1 MIDVAYVYNTVRDI
15 ANKDQKGFVTP
26 AVFNTFARLAQ
37 ENIFNEMFS
46 ELKLATRLRGST
58 SDAGRDK
65 SAYKQVEEDLSYFVT
80 RQILEDSADDTVL
93 DNGVLIAIQEN
104 PQMLRKPIDLGR
116 IISLRVFRENTP
128 IELLYD
134 VEKIN
139 RVLSSNLSSPTTE
152 YPVGLVSSRHIE
164 VFPNVLQGAVELTYY
179 RQPRSSYATNISVGT
194 SQFLIGEVDY
204 NSFPRFS
211 ALNVDDAS
219 GFVVQN
225 PTNSRN
231 FELPEHYTQELV
243 AEVLQLIGVRLRD
256 KNLFDHSSAE
266 KQNN

>member
-80 RQILEDSADDTVL
+80 RQRLENSEDDTVL
-93 DNGVLIAIQEN
+93 DNGILIPIEEY
-104 PQMLRKPIDLGR
+104 PSTIRKPIDLGR
-116 IISLRVFRENTP
+116 IISLRRLGNVNIP
-128 IELLYD
+128 VELVYD

-139 RVLSSNLSSPTTE
+139 RILSSNLSAPTID

-164 VFPNVLQGAVELTYY
+164 VFPAGMTSPVELTYY
-179 RQPRSSYATNISVGT
+179 RQPRSSFATDIGED
-194 SQFLIGEVDY
+194 FLRGEVDY

>member
-1 MIDVAYVYNTVRDI
+1 M
-15 ANKDQKGFVTP
+15 
-26 AVFNTFARLAQ
+26 
-37 ENIFNEMFS
+37 
-46 ELKLATRLRGST
+46 
-58 SDAGRDK
+58 
-65 SAYKQVEEDLSYFVT
+65 
-80 RQILEDSADDTVL
+80 
-93 DNGVLIAIQEN
+93 
-104 PQMLRKPIDLGR
+104 
-116 IISLRVFRENTP
+116 
-128 IELLYD
+128 YD

-139 RVLSSNLSSPTTE
+139 RILSSNLSAPTID

-164 VFPNVLQGAVELTYY
+164 VFPAGMQSPVELTYY
-179 RQPRSSYATNISVGT
+179 RQPRSSFVTDIGED
-194 SQFLIGEVDY
+194 FLRGEVDY

>member
-80 RQILEDSADDTVL
+80 RQMLENEGDDTVL
-93 DNGVLIAIQEN
+93 DNGVLIPIEESPAMI
-104 PQMLRKPIDLGR
+104 RKPIDLGR
-116 IISLRVFRENTP
+116 IISLRRLDFSNTP
-128 IELLYD
+128 IELVYD

-139 RVLSSNLSSPTTE
+139 RILSSNLSAPTID

-164 VFPNVLQGAVELTYY
+164 VFPAGMTSPVELTYY
-179 RQPRSSYATNISVGT
+179 RQPRSSFATDIGED
-194 SQFLIGEVDY
+194 FLRGEVDY

>member
-37 ENIFNEMFS
+37 ENIFNEMFK
-46 ELKLATRLRGST
+46 ELKLATRLRGSS

-80 RQILEDSADDTVL
+80 RQRLENSEDDTVL
-93 DNGVLIAIQEN
+93 DNGILIPIEEY
-104 PQMLRKPIDLGR
+104 PSMIRKPIDLGR
-116 IISLRVFRENTP
+116 IISLRRLGNVNIP
-128 IELLYD
+128 VELVYD

-139 RVLSSNLSSPTTE
+139 RILSSNLSAPTID

-164 VFPNVLQGAVELTYY
+164 VFPSGMQSAVELTYY
-179 RQPRSSYATNISVGT
+179 RQPRSSFVTDIGEN
-194 SQFLIGEVDY
+194 FLRGEVDY

-225 PTNSRN
+225 PINSRN

-243 AEVLQLIGVRLRD
+243 AEMLQLIGVRLRD
-256 KNLFDHSSAE
+256 QSLTTQGTTE

>member
-37 ENIFNEMFS
+37 ENIFNEMFN

-80 RQILEDSADDTVL
+80 RQILDDSADDTVL

-116 IISLRVFRENTP
+116 IISLRVFRGNTP

-139 RVLSSNLSSPTTE
+139 RVLSSNLSAPTTE

-164 VFPNVLQGAVELTYY
+164 VFPNVLQGPVELTYY
-179 RQPRSSYATNISVGT
+179 RQPRSSFVTDIGED
-194 SQFLIGEVDY
+194 FLRGEVDY

-256 KNLFDHSSAE
+256 KNLFDHASAE